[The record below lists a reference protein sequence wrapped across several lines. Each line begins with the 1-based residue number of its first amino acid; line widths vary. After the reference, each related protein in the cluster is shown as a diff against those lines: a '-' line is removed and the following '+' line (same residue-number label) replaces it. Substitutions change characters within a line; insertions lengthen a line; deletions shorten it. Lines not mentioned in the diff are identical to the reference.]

1 MKLHGTIYIVNL
13 ACRGLAGGA
22 GSALLFRGPLPRG
35 TTEVTANMSIF
46 ARASAGLT
54 VLVCLGAL
62 GCSKGGAA
70 STMLPKG
77 SLSGIGECGGNRVT
91 ATDVN
96 GDGRAD
102 IEHVKRGDRL
112 YCTRADMN
120 FDGKFDVER
129 FYEEDGVGV
138 AQERYD
144 FDFDG
149 KLDQL
154 AFYEDGELV
163 RKELDTNFD
172 NTIDT
177 WLWCSAGWVVKAE
190 RDSQRD
196 GRVDV
201 WERYAEGVM
210 TEAEYDENNDG
221 RVDRWDSF
229 RNGKLVLTRYDD
241 NRDGE
246 PDRSHEM
253 PLQSLGPAD
262 DVLRCESATQNEVAA
277 LLGRSRL

>member
-1 MKLHGTIYIVNL
+1 MAPYILSIWPAVD
-13 ACRGLAGGA
+13 
-22 GSALLFRGPLPRG
+22 LPEGRDRPYYLGVHSPGG

-46 ARASAGLT
+46 AHGSAGLA
-54 VLVCLGAL
+54 VLVCLGAF

-70 STMLPKG
+70 STTLPKG

-96 GDGRAD
+96 EDGRAD

-154 AFYEDGELV
+154 AFYENGELV

-177 WLWCSAGWVVKAE
+177 WLWCSAGWVAKAE

-196 GRVDV
+196 GKVDV

-241 NRDGE
+241 NRDGK